1 MRVAKSAV
9 VVKATQLQSDP
20 SPLQRQSQQLP
31 TAAALDALERKL
43 APTQMPLS
51 QWMLTP
57 SCRQHQMDA
66 KLEDGACGKNPL
78 L

>member
-1 MRVAKSAV
+1 VAKSAV
-9 VVKATQLQSDP
+9 VVKATKAQSGP
-20 SPLQRQSQQLP
+20 FPLQRQSQQLP
-31 TAAALDALERKL
+31 TAAALVALERKL
-43 APTQMPLS
+43 APAQMPLS

-66 KLEDGACGKNPL
+66 RLENGACGKNPL